1 MINWRASAG
10 WYGKVVCL
18 CLMVIFFA
26 AANAHAVPLIRDAET
41 EHTLR
46 LFADPVFKVAG
57 LQPRAVN
64 IFIVNDGS
72 INAFVAGGANMF
84 LVTGLILA
92 SETPDMLIG
101 VIAHETGH
109 IAGGHLARGGEKL
122 KDAQLGTIMSVV
134 LGAAAAAATG
144 KPEAAAAI
152 ISGGQNTLV
161 RNFLAY
167 TRTHEEAADQAALRY
182 LDKLGI
188 SAQGMLKTFQL
199 LQRNERM
206 RGGRPDPYMMSHP
219 LNAERVEH
227 VRNHIAN
234 SKIEEGTYPK
244 SFIEPHQR
252 MTAKLFAFLHSPERT
267 LQKYP
272 ASNTSLAARM
282 ARSIAYYKMPDINRA
297 LSELESLIAEN
308 KNDAFLYDLKGQM
321 LFENNRPEE
330 SLVAYQQANRLMPN
344 NALILTDL
352 GKVELAQ
359 KNADIAQAIRHL
371 EKASNLER
379 SNSQTWRFLATAYGK
394 QNNLGLSN
402 LALAEEALLQNEPD
416 DAMARIEQALL
427 MLKEESPSRQRAL
440 DLKEQATKLKK
451 DKEENSAS
459 LKN

>member
-1 MINWRASAG
+1 
-10 WYGKVVCL
+10 
-18 CLMVIFFA
+18 
-26 AANAHAVPLIRDAET
+26 
-41 EHTLR
+41 
-46 LFADPVFKVAG
+46 
-57 LQPRAVN
+57 
-64 IFIVNDGS
+64 
-72 INAFVAGGANMF
+72 
-84 LVTGLILA
+84 
-92 SETPDMLIG
+92 
-101 VIAHETGH
+101 
-109 IAGGHLARGGEKL
+109 
-122 KDAQLGTIMSVV
+122 
-134 LGAAAAAATG
+134 
-144 KPEAAAAI
+144 
-152 ISGGQNTLV
+152 
-161 RNFLAY
+161 
-167 TRTHEEAADQAALRY
+167 
-182 LDKLGI
+182 
-188 SAQGMLKTFQL
+188 
-199 LQRNERM
+199 
-206 RGGRPDPYMMSHP
+206 
-219 LNAERVEH
+219 
-227 VRNHIAN
+227 
-234 SKIEEGTYPK
+234 
-244 SFIEPHQR
+244 